1 MIPKRDDRAQV
12 LSLAEHTF
20 TSGDCVDAAF
30 AREVEEC
37 GFNLGAFVC
46 CFHGCIIPGRGGI
59 VKGKILPAGFRNP
72 FHDQGLH
79 MIVLEENLT
88 LLFGKRCAVHVFG
101 VLDEGIAAIVRIA
114 SVRVYDDG
122 SHGDDFVVEFH
133 SVIFL
138 FF

>member
-1 MIPKRDDRAQV
+1 
-12 LSLAEHTF
+12 
-20 TSGDCVDAAF
+20 
-30 AREVEEC
+30 
-37 GFNLGAFVC
+37 
-46 CFHGCIIPGRGGI
+46 
-59 VKGKILPAGFRNP
+59 
-72 FHDQGLH
+72 

-88 LLFGKRCAVHVFG
+88 LLFGKRCAVQVFG

-114 SVRVYDDG
+114 SVRIYDDG